1 MTRYIYSVE
10 AAKIIRK
17 QLKEKF
23 PKTKFSVKSD
33 NKNDSVKIFWEDED
47 SYESVTNFLKQ
58 FKGKIS
64 DTDDSTK
71 VISTVWQNENVA
83 FDTFIFSYRTISDHL
98 KEDIE
103 YAFDRFVA
111 DLFVE
116 EVSDYREAY
125 LNYKN
130 LKTDISNQTYLD
142 IRNKYLK
149 KLHNKV
155 IGHYPYNFDSDFI
168 IELDRKSVRG
178 RWNTKFTKAVNVIKI
193 TSIRFKL
200 TGNKYPQN
208 VFTEYLYQ
216 GDLYSETAFIEC
228 NDLPPSD
235 LLTIEGIEVSG
246 KIAEFINSKNLV
258 NHSLQDILIL
268 FYQNS

>member
-1 MTRYIYSVE
+1 VYSTCINLKENKKMTRYIYSVE

-155 IGHYPYNFDSDFI
+155 
-168 IELDRKSVRG
+168 KSLRG

-216 GDLYSETAFIEC
+216 GDLYSETAFIKC